1 MKKSNI
7 IWGILLIALGVLIAL
22 RAFGIFNFDL
32 FFDGWWTL
40 FIIVP
45 SLISLFTEKKK
56 LGSIVGLVIGVLLL
70 LCAWGIFDYDI
81 IVKLIVPMIIVVI
94 GVKLIIGGKTAGKA
108 AEILDGVKE
117 NDGSVPTGFAAFSES
132 VLSFP
137 GEKFTG
143 AELTAVFGG
152 VKCDLRGAIIDSD
165 TAINVT
171 VAFGGVDIF
180 VPDGVKVVMN
190 TTAIFGGTED
200 KTVPLPTADKTIY
213 IKGLCMF
220 GGITVK

>member
-7 IWGILLIALGVLIAL
+7 VWGIILIALGVLIAL
-22 RAFGIFNFDL
+22 RAFGIFDFDL

-45 SLISLFTEKKK
+45 SLIALFTEKRK
-56 LGSIVGLVIGVLLL
+56 LGSIIGLVIGVLLL
-70 LCAWGIFDYDI
+70 LCAWEIFDYDI
-81 IVKLIVPMIIVVI
+81 IVKLIVPLVIVAV
-94 GVKLIIGGKTAGKA
+94 GVKLIIGGRTAGKA
-108 AEILDGVKE
+108 AEILNGAKGE
-117 NDGSVPTGFAAFSES
+117 GRHVPTGFAAFSES

-152 VKCDLRGAIIDSD
+152 VECDLRGAIIDSD

-171 VAFGGVDIF
+171 AIFGGVDIF
-180 VPDGVKVVMN
+180 VPDGVKVVVN
-190 TTAIFGGTED
+190 STAIFGGTDD
-200 KTVPLPTADKTIY
+200 KTEPLPTADKTLY